1 MWTIKDIQIHRN
13 KKLDKIIDVS
23 DDDDLE
29 EEVKT
34 KGGHHL
40 SKKKNP
46 Y

>member
-1 MWTIKDIQIHRN
+1 MWTIKDIQIDS
-13 KKLDKIIDVS
+13 KKKFDKTIDVS
-23 DDDDLE
+23 DYDDLE

-34 KGGHHL
+34 RGSHHL